1 MASKFFV
8 PGIFFF
14 ASTERRTRPDCPVVA
29 RYFYAFTKCRAEARL
44 QIFKYLLRQVLF
56 VLAGQL
62 PRSSRESLSPAINR
76 FEVLSE
82 SE

>member
-1 MASKFFV
+1 MSR
-8 PGIFFF
+8 GR
-14 ASTERRTRPDCPVVA
+14 S
-29 RYFYAFTKCRAEARL
+29 YFYAFTNCRAEARL
-44 QIFKYLLRQVLF
+44 QIFKYLPRQVLF

-62 PRSSRESLSPAINR
+62 PRSSRESLSTAINR